1 MSYHSLMT
9 LALATMVSLS
19 SAQAFDDSKYPN
31 WKGAWIGGWTKPR
44 PGVTGQPS
52 YDPTKSAGLGQE
64 APLTP
69 EYQAIHE
76 ASLADQA
83 NGGPGGDPQMGC
95 LPSGMPRMMIGYWP
109 FEFVI
114 TPETIHVLGEHIHGF
129 RRIYTDGR
137 NWPEEIEPSFAGY
150 SIGRWVDSKG
160 AGRFNV
166 LEVETRGM
174 KGPRVMDSTGLP
186 LHKDNQTIVKERIY
200 LDEKD
205 PNILYDEITTID
217 HAFTRPWT
225 ITKNYLRDPA
235 EKPVWRESIC
245 AEGNTWLK
253 IGGNNYFLSAGG
265 LLMPTRK
272 GEPPP
277 DLRYFP
283 KSEK

>member
-1 MSYHSLMT
+1 VSYRVLMM
-9 LALATMVSLS
+9 LALATTLS
-19 SAQAFDDSKYPN
+19 MSAAQAFDDSKYPN
-31 WKGAWIGGWTKPR
+31 WKGAWIGGWTKR
-44 PGVTGQPS
+44 LPGVAGQPS

-83 NGGPGGDPQMGC
+83 NGGPGSDPQMGC
-95 LPSGMPRMMIGYWP
+95 LPSGMPRMMIAYWP
-109 FEFVI
+109 LEIVI
-114 TPETIHVLGEHIHGF
+114 TSDTIHMLGEHIHSF

-137 NWPEEIEPSFAGY
+137 DWPDEIEPSFAGY

-160 AGRFNV
+160 SGQFDV
-166 LEVETRGM
+166 LEIETRGM

-200 LDEKD
+200 LDEKN

-225 ITKNYLRDPA
+225 VKKNYLRDPA
-235 EKPVWRESIC
+235 DKPVWRESIC
-245 AEGNTWLK
+245 AEGNPWLK
-253 IGGNNYFLSAGG
+253 IGGNNYFLSANG

-283 KSEK
+283 KLER

>member
-1 MSYHSLMT
+1 MSYRVLMT
-9 LALATMVSLS
+9 LALATTVLMSG
-19 SAQAFDDSKYPN
+19 AQAFDDSKYPN
-31 WKGAWIGGWTKPR
+31 WKGAWIGGWTKR
-44 PGVTGQPS
+44 LPGVTGQPS

-69 EYQAIHE
+69 EYQAIHK

-83 NGGPGGDPQMGC
+83 NGGPGSDPQMGC
-95 LPSGMPRMMIGYWP
+95 LPSGMPRMMIAYWP
-109 FEFVI
+109 LEIVI
-114 TPETIHVLGEHIHGF
+114 TPDTIHMLGEHIHSF

-137 NWPEEIEPSFAGY
+137 DWPEEIDPSFAGY

-160 AGRFNV
+160 SGQFDV

-200 LDEKD
+200 LDEQN

-217 HAFTRPWT
+217 HAFTRPRT
-225 ITKNYLRDPA
+225 VRKNYLRDPA

-245 AEGNTWLK
+245 AEGNPWLK
-253 IGGNNYFLSAGG
+253 IGGNNYFLSANG

-272 GEPPP
+272 GEPRP

-283 KSEK
+283 KLER

>member
-1 MSYHSLMT
+1 MSYRVLMM
-9 LALATMVSLS
+9 LALVTTVSLS
-19 SAQAFDDSKYPN
+19 PAQAFDDAKYPD
-31 WKGAWIGGWTKPR
+31 WKGAWVGGAAMR
-44 PGVTGQPS
+44 APGVTGQPS
-52 YDPTKSAGLGQE
+52 YDPTKSAGRGQQ

-83 NGGPGGDPQMGC
+83 NGGPGADPQMAC

-114 TPETIHVLGEHIHGF
+114 TPDTVHVLGEHIHSF

-137 NWPEEIEPSFAGY
+137 DWPDEIEPSFAGY

-160 AGRFNV
+160 TGRFDV

-200 LDEKD
+200 LDANN
-205 PNILYDEITTID
+205 PGILRDDITTFD
-217 HAFTRPWT
+217 HAFTRPWSA
-225 ITKNYLRDPA
+225 TKTFTRDPA

-245 AEGNTWLK
+245 AEGNPWLK
-253 IGGNNYFLSAGG
+253 LGGNNYFLSADGF
-265 LLMPTRK
+265 LMPTRK

-283 KSEK
+283 KEK